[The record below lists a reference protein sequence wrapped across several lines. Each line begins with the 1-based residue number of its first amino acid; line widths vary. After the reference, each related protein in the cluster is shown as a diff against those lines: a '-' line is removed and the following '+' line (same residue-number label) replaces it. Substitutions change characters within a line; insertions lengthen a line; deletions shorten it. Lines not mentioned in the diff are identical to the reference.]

1 MRTYGGPVDWHKNG
15 VSLPNGEIMSAQEFQ
30 MNMMKQHT
38 QKPTSITR
46 KKPNSTATQNLVKAS
61 NAKNA
66 GNGITVKRTKR
77 DKYQEL
83 KSMYNDL
90 LEKHK
95 ALAES
100 KINLNEMSPLY
111 KASDKIL
118 VNSKEERKTSHS
130 SLSIHNNMANVVA
143 SSFNQ

>member
-1 MRTYGGPVDWHKNG
+1 
-15 VSLPNGEIMSAQEFQ
+15 

-77 DKYQEL
+77 DKY
-83 KSMYNDL
+83 
-90 LEKHK
+90 
-95 ALAES
+95 
-100 KINLNEMSPLY
+100 
-111 KASDKIL
+111 
-118 VNSKEERKTSHS
+118 
-130 SLSIHNNMANVVA
+130 
-143 SSFNQ
+143 

>member
-1 MRTYGGPVDWHKNG
+1 
-15 VSLPNGEIMSAQEFQ
+15 
-30 MNMMKQHT
+30 MKR
-38 QKPTSITR
+38 S
-46 KKPNSTATQNLVKAS
+46 
-61 NAKNA
+61 
-66 GNGITVKRTKR
+66 KR

-100 KINLNEMSPLY
+100 KNNLNEMSPLY

-118 VNSKEERKTSHS
+118 INSKEERKTSHS
-130 SLSIHNNMANVVA
+130 SLSIHNNVGNNM
-143 SSFNQ
+143 ST